1 MYMKKMLYIL
11 DYMLILIHQLRQAY
25 HTEYVRR
32 CKAMQKY
39 QLKAELYWRL
49 SNKDT
54 LHLYATNANLIR
66 RIDTENPQ
74 KLFSFLQFLSEWR
87 TEAEILGYAHLDEND
102 IAEIMK
108 YLKQQNY
115 LHLNNPIPDYMSRIN
130 SFITCF
136 PTKNLSDYLDK
147 LNTTQVLIIGLG
159 TAGSY
164 QLDLLSKIGI
174 KNFILIDGDKVEE
187 KNLGAQNFF
196 YDDVGKYKA
205 SVLKSRYHSK
215 FIHIQAI
222 NRQVDSYKQ
231 LTRLVDLS
239 KVNYLIN
246 CADDSKLCLDIL
258 TNLFTEKNDIQLFI
272 NGYSILQ
279 QISIKICQKKYL
291 EITNQLKTSLNN
303 EKDTLNIS
311 CNSGSVYNAYFS
323 ALSIGKMIADDL
335 FQLSDKNYAI
345 GDFYTNQYR
354 LLTLGKEQFAQ

>member
-11 DYMLILIHQLRQAY
+11 DYMLILIYQLRQTY

-102 IAEIMK
+102 ITEIMK

-115 LHLNNPIPDYMSRIN
+115 LHLNNSIPDYMSRIN
-130 SFITCF
+130 SFIACF

-196 YDDVGKYKA
+196 YDDIGKYKA

-215 FIHIQAI
+215 FIHI
-222 NRQVDSYKQ
+222 S
-231 LTRLVDLS
+231 
-239 KVNYLIN
+239 
-246 CADDSKLCLDIL
+246 
-258 TNLFTEKNDIQLFI
+258 
-272 NGYSILQ
+272 
-279 QISIKICQKKYL
+279 
-291 EITNQLKTSLNN
+291 
-303 EKDTLNIS
+303 
-311 CNSGSVYNAYFS
+311 
-323 ALSIGKMIADDL
+323 
-335 FQLSDKNYAI
+335 SD
-345 GDFYTNQYR
+345 
-354 LLTLGKEQFAQ
+354 